1 MRYVHAIW
9 PKAVAQGEVVG
20 LNLLGHDVAY
30 PGSETMNSLK
40 HLGLPILAVGL
51 KEGDEV
57 LRSQRDGTLRTFYLR
72 DDRLVGFQLVGDTR
86 AAGLLRTL
94 VNRGDT
100 LGPLK
105 DKLVKPGLGWASLTG
120 VSPQGAKP

>member
-40 HLGLPILAVGL
+40 HLGVPIMAVGEAKGEREL
-51 KEGDEV
+51 CLRRGEV
-57 LRSQRDGTLRTFYLR
+57 LRKVYLTGGR
-72 DDRLVGFQLVGDTR
+72 IVGFRLARDQ
-86 AAGLLRTL
+86 
-94 VNRGDT
+94 
-100 LGPLK
+100 
-105 DKLVKPGLGWASLTG
+105 
-120 VSPQGAKP
+120 